1 MSRYCVWVV
10 VAVVLAACGGGHQRE
25 SAAHAG
31 GPTLTDALA
40 RKLDAQFR
48 REVTLAGIP
57 GASAAIVFP
66 DGREW
71 SRAVGAAELKPRVA
85 MTTRTSFSFASV
97 TKMAM
102 AALALRLVEQG
113 RLGLD
118 DPIIRWYSAWRGDR
132 SATVRDLLGHT
143 AGTKDPTNAAM
154 AQVFRRGRPLTVG
167 AFIGAAPRPGP
178 RTTQTEYSDVGFAIA
193 GIVLAR
199 AAREPLEYAMRRRVL
214 NLPGGAG
221 VALQP
226 GERPHPP
233 LVHNYDYPHGV
244 GGPPVD
250 VSDGSGLIPNRG
262 VALAVGAIGLAGDV
276 PSLARW
282 GHALLGGGLLSPSS
296 LRAMTRFHNV
306 SPELADTLE
315 LSARRSYGLG
325 LWRDD
330 LDGHLMWG
338 HPGGGIGGRSELWH
352 LPHDRITIAVSWND
366 DGLGRDA
373 VPFPLSL
380 LRTTLASR

>member
-10 VAVVLAACGGGHQRE
+10 VAVALAGCGGGHRE

-31 GPTLTDALA
+31 GPRLTDALA
-40 RKLDAQFR
+40 RTLDAEFR

-71 SRAVGAAELKPRVA
+71 SRAVGAAELKPQVA

-97 TKMAM
+97 TKMAT
-102 AALALRLVEQG
+102 AALALRLAAQG

-118 DPIIRWYSAWRGDR
+118 DPIVRWYPAWRGDR

-143 AGTKDPTNAAM
+143 AGTKDPTRAAL
-154 AQVFRRGRPLTVG
+154 ARLDRRRRPLTVD
-167 AFIGAAPRPGP
+167 AYIDAAPRPGP
-178 RTTQTEYSDVGFAIA
+178 RTTQAEYSDVGFIIA

-199 AAREPLEYAMRRRVL
+199 AAREPLAQAMRRLVF
-214 NLPGGAG
+214 NVPGGAG
-221 VALQP
+221 LALQP

-233 LVHNYDYPHGV
+233 LVHNYYYPHALSD
-244 GGPPVD
+244 PVD
-250 VSDGSGLIPNRG
+250 LSDGSGLIPNRG
-262 VALAVGAIGLAGDV
+262 YFADGVVGAVGLAGDV

-296 LRAMTRFHNV
+296 LQAMTRFHDS
-306 SPELADTLE
+306 SPQVADTLE
-315 LSARRSYGLG
+315 LPARQSYGLG
-325 LWRDD
+325 LWRD
-330 LDGHLMWG
+330 
-338 HPGGGIGGRSELWH
+338 
-352 LPHDRITIAVSWND
+352 
-366 DGLGRDA
+366 
-373 VPFPLSL
+373 SL
-380 LRTTLASR
+380 

>member
-1 MSRYCVWVV
+1 MSRYCVWVLV
-10 VAVVLAACGGGHQRE
+10 VVVLAGCGGGHPRE

-31 GPTLTDALA
+31 GPRLTNALA
-40 RKLDAQFR
+40 RSLDAQFR

-102 AALALRLVEQG
+102 AALALRLAEQG
-113 RLGLD
+113 RLSLD
-118 DPIIRWYSAWRGDR
+118 DPIIRWYPAWRGDR

-143 AGTKDPTNAAM
+143 AGTKDPSNAAM
-154 AQVFRRGRPLTVG
+154 ARLDRRGGPFTVRT
-167 AFIGAAPRPGP
+167 FIRAAPRPGP
-178 RTTQTEYSDVGFAIA
+178 RTTQAEYSDVGFAIA

-199 AAREPLEYAMRRRVL
+199 AAGEPLAQAMRRLVL
-214 NLPGGAG
+214 HVPGGAG
-221 VALQP
+221 LALEP
-226 GERPHPP
+226 AERAHAP

-244 GGPPVD
+244 GAPPVD
-250 VSDGSGLIPNRG
+250 VSDASGLIPNRG
-262 VALAVGAIGLAGDV
+262 VALAVGAVGLAGDV

-282 GHALLGGGLLSPSS
+282 GHALLGGRLLAPGS

-306 SPELADTLE
+306 SPDLADTLE

-338 HPGGGIGGRSELWH
+338 HPGGGVGGHSELWH

-366 DGLGRDA
+366 AALGRDA
-373 VPFPLSL
+373 APFLLSL
-380 LRTTLASR
+380 LRTTLASH

>member
-1 MSRYCVWVV
+1 MSRWCVWVAV
-10 VAVVLAACGGGHQRE
+10 VALAGCGGGHRA

-40 RKLDAQFR
+40 RKLDSQFR

-71 SRAVGAAELKPRVA
+71 SHAVGAAELKPRVA

-97 TKMAM
+97 TKTAT

-118 DPIIRWYSAWRGDR
+118 DPIIRWYPAWRGDR

-143 AGTKDPTNAAM
+143 AGTKDPTQAAY
-154 AQVFRRGRPLTVG
+154 ARLARRGRAPMTVR
-167 AFIGAAPRPGP
+167 AFIRAAPRPGP
-178 RTTQTEYSDVGFAIA
+178 RTSQAEYSDVGFAIA

-199 AAREPLEYAMRRRVL
+199 AAGEPLARAMRRRVL

-221 VALQP
+221 LALEP
-226 GERPHPP
+226 GERPHAP
-233 LVHNYDYPHGV
+233 LVHNYTHRRVLGDPI
-244 GGPPVD
+244 D

-262 VALAVGAIGLAGDV
+262 VAQAVGAIGLAGDI

-282 GHALLGGGLLSPSS
+282 GHALLGGGLLSPGS
-296 LRAMTRFHNV
+296 LRAMTRFHDM
-306 SPELADTLE
+306 SPELAGVLQLD
-315 LSARRSYGLG
+315 ARKSYGLG

-330 LDGHLMWG
+330 VDGHLMWG
-338 HPGGGIGGRSELWH
+338 HPGGGLGGHSELWH

-380 LRTTLASR
+380 LRTTLASH

>member
-1 MSRYCVWVV
+1 VSRYCVWIVV
-10 VAVVLAACGGGHQRE
+10 VALAGCGGGHRE

-40 RKLDAQFR
+40 RKLDSQFR

-97 TKMAM
+97 TKMAT
-102 AALALRLVEQG
+102 AALALRLAEQG

-118 DPIIRWYSAWRGDR
+118 DPIVRWYPKWRGDR

-143 AGTKDPTNAAM
+143 AGTKDPTAAGF
-154 AQVFRRGRPLTVG
+154 ARLDRRGFPFTVR
-167 AFIGAAPRPGP
+167 AFIHAAPRPGP
-178 RTTQTEYSDVGFAIA
+178 RTTQAEYSDVGFAIA

-199 AAREPLEYAMRRRVL
+199 AAGEPLAQAMRRRVL

-221 VALQP
+221 LALEP

-233 LVHNYDYPHGV
+233 LVHNYTHRQVLGE
-244 GGPPVD
+244 PVD
-250 VSDGSGLIPNRG
+250 VSDGSGLIPDRY
-262 VALAVGAIGLAGDV
+262 VALAAGAVGLAGDI
-276 PSLARW
+276 PSLAR
-282 GHALLGGGLLSPSS
+282 GVSDTSRPAAGGL
-296 LRAMTRFHNV
+296 
-306 SPELADTLE
+306 
-315 LSARRSYGLG
+315 G
-325 LWRDD
+325 
-330 LDGHLMWG
+330 
-338 HPGGGIGGRSELWH
+338 
-352 LPHDRITIAVSWND
+352 
-366 DGLGRDA
+366 
-373 VPFPLSL
+373 
-380 LRTTLASR
+380 

>member
-10 VAVVLAACGGGHQRE
+10 VVVALAGCGGGQRQ

-31 GPTLTDALA
+31 GPTLTGALA
-40 RKLDAQFR
+40 RTLDAEFR
-48 REVTLAGIP
+48 REVTVAGIA

-71 SRAVGAAELKPRVA
+71 SLAVGAAELKPRVA
-85 MTTRTSFSFASV
+85 MTTRTSFHFDSV
-97 TKMAM
+97 TKMAT
-102 AALALRLVEQG
+102 AALALRLAEQG

-118 DPIIRWYSAWRGDR
+118 DPIIRWYPAWRGER
-132 SATVRDLLGHT
+132 SVTVRDLLGHT
-143 AGTKDPTNAAM
+143 AGAKDPTDAAL
-154 AQVFRRGRPLTVG
+154 ARLDRRGRPLTVR
-167 AFIGAAPRPGP
+167 AYIGAAARPGP
-178 RTTQTEYSDVGFAIA
+178 RTTQAEYSNIGFVIA

-199 AAREPLEYAMRRRVL
+199 AAAEPLAPAMRTRVFDV
-214 NLPGGAG
+214 PGGAG
-221 VALQP
+221 LALQP

-233 LVHNYDYPHGV
+233 LVHNYDYPRSLAD
-244 GGPPVD
+244 PVD

-262 VALAVGAIGLAGDV
+262 VAPFVGAGGLAGDV

-296 LRAMTRFHNV
+296 LRAMTRFHDIPSEQV
-306 SPELADTLE
+306 LGLG
-315 LSARRSYGLG
+315 LYGLG
-325 LWRDD
+325 LFRDS

-338 HPGGGIGGRSELWH
+338 HVGDGDGSHSELWH
-352 LPHDRITIAVSWND
+352 LPHDRITIAISWND
-366 DGLGRDA
+366 GVLDREA
-373 VPFPLSL
+373 PFLVSL

>member
-1 MSRYCVWVV
+1 MSRYLLWIGV
-10 VAVVLAACGGGHQRE
+10 VAALAGCGGGHRE

-31 GPTLTDALA
+31 GPTLTHGLA
-40 RKLDAQFR
+40 RRLDAQFR

-85 MTTRTSFSFASV
+85 MTTRTSFPFASV

-102 AALALRLVEQG
+102 AALALRLAEQR

-118 DPIIRWYSAWRGDR
+118 DPITRWYPAWRGDR
-132 SATVRDLLGHT
+132 SATVRELLGHT
-143 AGTKDPTNAAM
+143 AGTKDPTDAAM
-154 AQVFRRGRPLTVG
+154 AHVFRRGRPLTVH

-178 RTTQTEYSDVGFAIA
+178 RTTEAEYSDVGFAIA
-193 GIVLAR
+193 GIILAR
-199 AAREPLEYAMRRRVL
+199 AAREPLAQAMRRRVL
-214 NLPGGAG
+214 DLPGGAG
-221 VALQP
+221 LALQP

-233 LVHNYDYPHGV
+233 LVHNYAYPRGV
-244 GGPPVD
+244 GAPPVD
-250 VSDGSGLIPNRG
+250 VSDRSGLIPNRG

-296 LRAMTRFHNV
+296 LRAMTRFHDA
-306 SPELADTLE
+306 SPDLADELQ
-315 LSARRSYGLG
+315 LSAHRSYGLG

-330 LDGHLMWG
+330 VDGHLMWG
-338 HPGGGIGGRSELWH
+338 HPGGGVGGHSELWH

-366 DGLGRDA
+366 AALGRDA
-373 VPFPLSL
+373 APFLLSL